1 MAKSTLQS
9 APPRILLI
17 GASRGI
23 GLAMAEEFLRRNWQV
38 TATVRDAGHAAL
50 HDLSVRYPSK
60 LTTEQLDMTDTS
72 QLNDLHKRLNEQRF
86 NALFINAGT
95 SNRNQDETI
104 AEVSTEE
111 FVHLM
116 VTNALSPMRTIEVLQ
131 GLVEAD
137 GLIGIMSSGQGSIAN
152 NTKGGKEVY
161 RGSKA
166 ALNQY
171 MRSYAVRE
179 AQVHPARS
187 LLLLAPGWI
196 RTELGGSEAAF
207 SLEETIPDIVSTIES
222 SRDKSGLK
230 FLDRFGKVVPW

>member
-1 MAKSTLQS
+1 MSESTLQS
-9 APPRILLI
+9 ATPRILLI

-23 GLAMAEEFLRRNWQV
+23 GLAMAEEFLRRHWQV
-38 TATVRDAGHAAL
+38 TATIRGARHTAL
-50 HDLSVRYPSK
+50 HDLSDRYPHQLK
-60 LTTEQLDMTDTS
+60 IEQLDMTDRA
-72 QLNDLHKRLNEQRF
+72 QLNDLHERLTEQRF
-86 NALFINAGT
+86 DVLFINAGT
-95 SNRNQDETI
+95 SNHNQDETI

-116 VTNALSPMRTIEVLQ
+116 VTNALSPLRTAEALQ
-131 GLVEAD
+131 DLVEAD
-137 GLIGIMSSGQGSIAN
+137 GLIGMMSSGQGSIGN

-161 RGSKA
+161 RGTKA

-179 AQVHPARS
+179 AQVHPTRS

-196 RTELGGSEAAF
+196 RTELGGSDAAF
-207 SLEETIPDIVSTIES
+207 SLEETIPGIVSTIES
-222 SRDKSGLK
+222 SRGKSGLE

>member
-1 MAKSTLQS
+1 MAESTLQS
-9 APPRILLI
+9 AAPRILLI

-23 GLAMAEEFLRRNWQV
+23 GLAMAEEFLKRNWQV
-38 TATVRDAGHAAL
+38 TATVRGTGHTAL
-50 HDLSVRYPSK
+50 HDLSDNYPHK
-60 LTTEQLDMTDTS
+60 LTTEQLDMADMA
-72 QLNDLHKRLNEQRF
+72 QLTDLHKRLTNQRF
-86 NALFINAGT
+86 DVLFINAGA

-116 VTNALSPMRTIEVLQ
+116 ITNALSPMRTIEMLQ
-131 GLVEAD
+131 DLVKAE
-137 GLIGIMSSGQGSIAN
+137 GLIGIMSSGQGSIGN

-161 RGSKA
+161 RGTKA

-179 AQVHPARS
+179 AQMHPARS

-196 RTELGGSEAAF
+196 RTELGGSDAAF
-207 SLEETIPDIVSTIES
+207 SLEETIPDIVSTIEA
-222 SRDKSGLK
+222 SRDKSGLE
-230 FLDRFGKVVPW
+230 FSDRFGKVVPW